1 MNFFKSRI
9 EKEFEFFVK
18 ALPAL
23 EPVEFSGL
31 AKILGVKMIKADV
44 SFSKEEFENLKENEA
59 MSAKLEEVLLP
70 MDEVL
75 EKMMNRFL
83 ELPKRRRK
91 EINDILKAIKTS
103 KNEVTTNGTS
113 A

>member
-1 MNFFKSRI
+1 MNFFKSGI
-9 EKEFEFFVK
+9 EKEFEFFIK

-31 AKILGVKMIKADV
+31 AKILGVKMVRADV
-44 SFSKEEFENLKENEA
+44 SFSKEEFERLKENET

-75 EKMMNRFL
+75 EKMMDRFL
-83 ELPKRRRK
+83 ELPKHRRK
-91 EINDILKAIKTS
+91 EINDILKAIKT
-103 KNEVTTNGTS
+103 KNEVITNGTS

>member
-31 AKILGVKMIKADV
+31 AKILGVKMVRADV

-91 EINDILKAIKTS
+91 EINDILKAIKT
-103 KNEVTTNGTS
+103 KNEVTTNGATT
-113 A
+113 

>member
-1 MNFFKSRI
+1 MNFFRSKT
-9 EKEFEFFVK
+9 EKDFEFFVK

-31 AKILGVKMIKADV
+31 AKILGVKMVRTDV
-44 SFSKEEFENLKENEA
+44 TFSKEEFERLKENKA
-59 MSAKLEEVLLP
+59 MSAKLEEILLP

-75 EKMMNRFL
+75 EKMMDRFL

-91 EINDILKAIKTS
+91 EINDILKAIKTKS
-103 KNEVTTNGTS
+103 EVTANGTS

>member
-1 MNFFKSRI
+1 MNFFKSRT
-9 EKEFEFFVK
+9 EQDFEFFVK

-31 AKILGVKMIKADV
+31 AKILGVKMVRTDV
-44 SFSKEEFENLKENEA
+44 TFSKEEFERLKENET
-59 MSAKLEEVLLP
+59 MSAKLEEILLP

-75 EKMMNRFL
+75 EKMMDRFL

-91 EINDILKAIKTS
+91 EINDILRAIKT
-103 KNEVTTNGTS
+103 KNEVTANGTP

>member
-31 AKILGVKMIKADV
+31 AKILGVKMVRADV

-75 EKMMNRFL
+75 EKMMDRFL
-83 ELPKRRRK
+83 ELPKHRRK
-91 EINDILKAIKTS
+91 EINDILKAIKT
-103 KNEVTTNGTS
+103 KNEVTTNGATT
-113 A
+113 